1 MNLTLHSSDFFSSPQ
16 FSLKVIER
24 DPELPYPLHSHDFY
38 ELVIIVSGKGD
49 HITSGNTFPLF
60 PGNVFV
66 ISPGLEHGY
75 QNVNNLHLYNILF
88 TSKIFIDSFPDLRN
102 MPGYHALM
110 TIEPNYRNE
119 QLLQYFMQ
127 LTPSQMGIIMPIVE
141 NMQKE
146 ADSIESDDG
155 SASIAMS
162 LMVQLLVILFRYY
175 SSSPRKDNTTI
186 LRIAD
191 AISFLEAHTNK
202 SISIKELI
210 EITNMSVSTLNR
222 HFQNATGLSPIEYHI
237 QLRIEEATR
246 YIRSTDL
253 NMNEISEAT
262 GFSDANYFSRQFR
275 KVMGMSPREYKKNKS
290 YWYQ

>member
-1 MNLTLHSSDFFSSPQ
+1 MNLTLLSSDFFYSPQ

-24 DPELPYPLHSHDFY
+24 DPEIPYPLHSHDFY
-38 ELVIIVSGKGD
+38 ELVIIVNGKGD
-49 HITSGNTFPLF
+49 HITPDNTFSLF

-66 ISPGLEHGY
+66 ISPGHKHGY
-75 QNVNNLHLYNILF
+75 KNVEDLHLYNILF
-88 TSKIFIDSFPDLRN
+88 TPKIFIESFPDLRN

-110 TIEPNYRNE
+110 TIEPNYRND

-127 LTPSQMGIIMPIVE
+127 LTPGQMGIIMPIVE
-141 NMQKE
+141 NMHKE

-155 SASIAMS
+155 SKSIALA

-175 SSSPRKDNTTI
+175 SLSPRKDNNTI

-191 AISFLEAHTNK
+191 AISFLEAHTNR
-202 SISIKELI
+202 SVSIKELI
-210 EITNMSVSTLNR
+210 ELTNMSVSTLNR

-246 YIRSTDL
+246 YIRNTDL
-253 NMNEISEAT
+253 SMNEISEAT

-275 KVMGMSPREYKKNKS
+275 KVMNMSPREYKKNKS